1 MKTVVQKIVN
11 LGLAVCFAAGLAVT
25 AFAQMPP
32 APPAAPKPGARVTS
46 APTPGARATHEKAMG
61 VASNVNVKLCV
72 SDGTLK
78 VNGWERDEVRVFV
91 RNGRGVDMKVLERTA
106 DQKPNW
112 VWIVNAPAA
121 AGVAAH
127 RSQCLGGESVEIDLP
142 VGASVSMEAR
152 TTGATIDTVKN
163 VSVKVLE
170 GSINIRNV
178 SGGVKA
184 ETYQGD
190 VILEGSGGTISL
202 QTTTGNIVATDVV
215 PGNIGDMLQAKTS
228 SGTISLQQVR
238 HRQIDAHSITG
249 SVSFDG
255 SLLPGGIYN
264 FKTSN
269 GEVRMS
275 LPKDT
280 SCTIT
285 ASYGFGSFHSALP
298 VEILTEQI
306 TPGGKNIVAVIGSGE
321 SNVSVTTSSGSIL
334 IREQN

>member
-1 MKTVVQKIVN
+1 MKTIVQKIVN
-11 LGLAVCFAAGLAVT
+11 SGLAVCFTAGLAVT
-25 AFAQMPP
+25 AFAQIPP
-32 APPAAPKPGARVTS
+32 APPAVPKPGARAES
-46 APTPGARATHEKAMG
+46 RATHEKAMA

-72 SDGTLK
+72 SEGTLK

-121 AGVAAH
+121 AGSASH

-142 VGASVSMEAR
+142 VGASLSMEAR
-152 TTGATIDTVKN
+152 TTGATIDTIKN

-215 PGNIGDMLQAKTS
+215 PGNIGDMMQAKTS
-228 SGTISLQQVR
+228 SGAITLQQVR
-238 HRQIDAHSITG
+238 HRQIDANSITG

-255 SLLPGGIYN
+255 TLLPGGIYN

-280 SCTIT
+280 SCTIM
-285 ASYGFGSFHSALP
+285 ASYGFGSFNSVLP
-298 VEILTEQI
+298 VDIVEEQI
-306 TPGGKNIVAVIGSGE
+306 TPGGKRIVARIGSGE

>member
-1 MKTVVQKIVN
+1 MKIVVQKIVN
-11 LGLAVCFAAGLAVT
+11 LGLAVCFAAGLSVAILAQRPGVQVSAV
-25 AFAQMPP
+25 
-32 APPAAPKPGARVTS
+32 
-46 APTPGARATHEKAMG
+46 PTPRANATHEKALG

-72 SDGTLK
+72 SEGTLK

-91 RNGRGVDMKVLERTA
+91 RNGRGIEMKVLERTA

-121 AGVAAH
+121 GAAAP
-127 RSQCLGGESVEIDLP
+127 RSQCLGGETVEIDVP

-215 PGNIGDMLQAKTS
+215 PGNIGDMMQAKTS

-238 HRQIDAHSITG
+238 HRQIDANSITG
-249 SVSFDG
+249 SVSFYG

-275 LPKDT
+275 LPKET

-285 ASYGFGSFHSALP
+285 ASYGFGSFNSALAVDI
-298 VEILTEQI
+298 VEEQI
-306 TPGGKNIVAVIGSGE
+306 TPGGKRIVAKIGSGE
-321 SNVSVTTSSGSIL
+321 SNVAVTTTSGSIV
-334 IREQN
+334 IRESN